1 MNRECESIQERLS
14 AHLDAELARDELEEL
29 HKHLSTCEN
38 CQSLL
43 EDYSKIGQLL
53 REKVA
58 QEVAHIDLASLR
70 EKVLE
75 EIFPAARL
83 RQTRQRSLDNR
94 RRRPWQVA
102 WALGLAMAIALIW
115 LGPQLWERK
124 DPARQNVLKGS
135 IQEQLGQ
142 AIRDAAGARFTMVQI
157 TNHYQEQLGQL
168 IRDSSGSALQ
178 EQLGLLIRDHA
189 HSQWTLNRK
198 RGQLQEKIGLL
209 IQTQTRHHQDS

>member
-1 MNRECESIQERLS
+1 MNRECEAIQERLS

-115 LGPQLWERK
+115 LVPNSG
-124 DPARQNVLKGS
+124 KG
-135 IQEQLGQ
+135 
-142 AIRDAAGARFTMVQI
+142 R
-157 TNHYQEQLGQL
+157 
-168 IRDSSGSALQ
+168 
-178 EQLGLLIRDHA
+178 
-189 HSQWTLNRK
+189 
-198 RGQLQEKIGLL
+198 
-209 IQTQTRHHQDS
+209 TQPDKTS